1 MDFEIQLPEEITNLM
16 NGGGL
21 PSPEMMNFYVDE
33 KDRIFF
39 IDFEIDQSLI
49 EIERKILQYN
59 RIDKDVPVE
68 QRKPIKLF
76 IYSYGGEL
84 DAMFSFIDVVALSKT
99 PVWTINAGIA
109 MSVALVMLLSGQKR
123 FALPH
128 STALIHSGS
137 GGTQGTFEQ
146 SKMASGGTQGTFE
159 QSKMAMDYYE
169 KQVVKMREYIMAH
182 STIDKKTMTKNKAK
196 DWYLDANEQV
206 NFGIVDKICD
216 DVDEFN

>member
-109 MSVALVMLLSGQKR
+109 MSAALVMLLSGQKR

-146 SKMASGGTQGTFE
+146 TSHIDLCVEVINHFTGVIYLFCLITLFRELSETAFE
-159 QSKMAMDYYE
+159 LSINIRLNRIISNAN
-169 KQVVKMREYIMAH
+169 QVILVDVITDD
-182 STIDKKTMTKNKAK
+182 SIDRLHIRQT
-196 DWYLDANEQV
+196 
-206 NFGIVDKICD
+206 
-216 DVDEFN
+216 

>member
-59 RIDKDVPVE
+59 RIDKDTPVE

-84 DAMFSFIDVVALSKT
+84 DAMF
-99 PVWTINAGIA
+99 GH
-109 MSVALVMLLSGQKR
+109 SGQCDLYKHPER
-123 FALPH
+123 
-128 STALIHSGS
+128 SALIPYMEHFRGHDRTAICELNTNHR
-137 GGTQGTFEQ
+137 GW
-146 SKMASGGTQGTFE
+146 
-159 QSKMAMDYYE
+159 
-169 KQVVKMREYIMAH
+169 I
-182 STIDKKTMTKNKAK
+182 STWA
-196 DWYLDANEQV
+196 DALE
-206 NFGIVDKICD
+206 C
-216 DVDEFN
+216 

>member
-59 RIDKDVPVE
+59 RIDKDTPVE

-109 MSVALVMLLSGQKR
+109 MSAALVMLLSGQKHL
-123 FALPH
+123 ALPH

-137 GGTQGTFEQ
+137 GG
-146 SKMASGGTQGTFE
+146 AQGTFE

>member
-1 MDFEIQLPEEITNLM
+1 
-16 NGGGL
+16 
-21 PSPEMMNFYVDE
+21 
-33 KDRIFF
+33 
-39 IDFEIDQSLI
+39 
-49 EIERKILQYN
+49 
-59 RIDKDVPVE
+59 
-68 QRKPIKLF
+68 
-76 IYSYGGEL
+76 
-84 DAMFSFIDVVALSKT
+84 
-99 PVWTINAGIA
+99 
-109 MSVALVMLLSGQKR
+109 MSAALVMLLSGQKR

-137 GGTQGTFEQ
+137 GG
-146 SKMASGGTQGTFE
+146 AQGTFE

-196 DWYLDANEQV
+196 DWYLDATEQV

>member
-59 RIDKDVPVE
+59 RIDKNIPIE

-84 DAMFSFIDVVALSKT
+84 DAMFSFIDVVTLSKT

-109 MSVALVMLLSGQKR
+109 MSAALVMLLSG
-123 FALPH
+123 H
-128 STALIHSGS
+128 
-137 GGTQGTFEQ
+137 
-146 SKMASGGTQGTFE
+146 
-159 QSKMAMDYYE
+159 E
-169 KQVVKMREYIMAH
+169 KQVAKMREYIMAH

-196 DWYLDANEQV
+196 DLYLDANEQV

>member
-68 QRKPIKLF
+68 QRKPIKLL

-109 MSVALVMLLSGQKR
+109 MSAALVMLLSGQKR

-128 STALIHSGS
+128 STALIHSG
-137 GGTQGTFEQ
+137 
-146 SKMASGGTQGTFE
+146 SGGTQGTFE

>member
-16 NGGGL
+16 NGGCL
-21 PSPEMMNFYVDE
+21 PSPETMNFYVDE

-59 RIDKDVPVE
+59 RIDKDTPVE

-109 MSVALVMLLSGQKR
+109 MSAALVMLLSGQKR

-137 GGTQGTFEQ
+137 GG
-146 SKMASGGTQGTFE
+146 AQGTFE

-169 KQVVKMREYIMAH
+169 RQVVKMREYIMAH

-196 DWYLDANEQV
+196 DWSTLV
-206 NFGIVDKICD
+206 S
-216 DVDEFN
+216 

>member
-1 MDFEIQLPEEITNLM
+1 MNFELQLPEELTSMM
-16 NGGGL
+16 NGGL
-21 PSPEMMNFYVDE
+21 PSPDMLNYYVDAKE
-33 KDRIFF
+33 RIFF
-39 IDFEIDQSLI
+39 IDFDIDESLL

-59 RIDKDVPVE
+59 RVDKDVPID

-99 PVWTINAGIA
+99 PIWTINAGIA
-109 MSVALVMLLSGQKR
+109 MSAALVMLLSGTKR
-123 FALPH
+123 FTLPH
-128 STALIHSGS
+128 ATALIHSGS
-137 GGTQGTFEQ
+137 GGAQGTYEQ
-146 SKMASGGTQGTFE
+146 SECAMANY
-159 QSKMAMDYYE
+159 K

-182 STIDKKTMTKNKAK
+182 TTIDKKTMTKNQAK

-206 NFGIVDKICD
+206 KYGVVDKICD

>member
-59 RIDKDVPVE
+59 RIDKNTPVE

-99 PVWTINAGIA
+99 PVWTINVGISISA
-109 MSVALVMLLSGQKR
+109 ALVMLLSGQKR
-123 FALPH
+123 FTLPH
-128 STALIHSGS
+128 AMALIHSGS
-137 GGTQGTFEQ
+137 GGASGTFEQ
-146 SKMASGGTQGTFE
+146 SKEAMAN
-159 QSKMAMDYYE
+159 YE
-169 KQVVKMREYIMAH
+169 KQVRKMREYIMVH
-182 STIDKKTMTKNKAK
+182 TSIDKKTMTKNQAK
-196 DWYLDANEQV
+196 DWYLDADEQV
-206 NFGIVDKICD
+206 KYGIVDKIAD
-216 DVDEFN
+216 DIDEFN

>member
-1 MDFEIQLPEEITNLM
+1 MDFEIQLPEEIINLM

-59 RIDKDVPVE
+59 RIDKNTPVE

-84 DAMFSFIDVVALSKT
+84 DAMFSFIDVVALS
-99 PVWTINAGIA
+99 
-109 MSVALVMLLSGQKR
+109 
-123 FALPH
+123 
-128 STALIHSGS
+128 
-137 GGTQGTFEQ
+137 
-146 SKMASGGTQGTFE
+146 
-159 QSKMAMDYYE
+159 
-169 KQVVKMREYIMAH
+169 
-182 STIDKKTMTKNKAK
+182 
-196 DWYLDANEQV
+196 
-206 NFGIVDKICD
+206 
-216 DVDEFN
+216 